1 MRIDSSFLQNNFAL
15 RSANTPIAANNGQ
28 QSDLIKT
35 LNNIFSQSFEG
46 KTEDTISKEMQE
58 KFEKQYQIKD
68 AEYHMIYDML

>member
-58 KFEKQYQIKD
+58 KLVELEKEQKA
-68 AEYHMIYDML
+68 AED